1 MPPFLEWLRRQQPQ
15 RLFTIAIVVFVAFS
29 VLGRFLIP
37 VLLVGGVCYLLFRQ
51 WSGSSASNGPDARA
65 GAGRSR
71 VISSSG
77 SSIFFTAMRSKVPW
91 IVFAVVVLLILAS
104 GVVVIGAGQT
114 GVVHL
119 FGKVRPTELRSGF
132 HLVNPLARVERMSIR
147 TEEFSMTKTRE
158 GGQGDT
164 LTVLTKEGLNVALD
178 LTVLYRLQEEKA
190 SDIFREVGPT
200 YRDRIILPII
210 RSAIRATIAEFE
222 AKDVYSAK
230 REEVAV
236 KLRELI
242 SKDLEPRGITL
253 EEVLLRDVSLPE
265 RLTQSIQEKLTAEQ
279 EAQRY
284 EFTLQ
289 TAKKEAERKRIEAEG
304 QRDAQRIITTSLTP
318 EYLHF
323 KYIESLK
330 DRPGTIYV
338 PTNPANGL
346 PLFQNIGR

>member
-1 MPPFLEWLRRQQPQ
+1 MPPFDAQWFRNIGPQ
-15 RLFTIAIVVFVAFS
+15 RLISIVVAV
-29 VLGRFLIP
+29 V
-37 VLLVGGVCYLLFRQ
+37 VLLMLFGKAIGPLILLAVIYGFWRWIIGSFGGGGTTR
-51 WSGSSASNGPDARA
+51 G
-65 GAGRSR
+65 R
-71 VISSSG
+71 VIDTSG
-77 SSIFFTAMRSKVPW
+77 PSAFFTAMRSKAPW
-91 IVFAVVVLLILAS
+91 VIVAIIALIILARS
-104 GVVVIGAGQT
+104 VIVIGAGQT

-119 FGKVRPTELRSGF
+119 FGKVRDREISSGI
-132 HLVNPLARVERMSIR
+132 HLVNPLARVEKMSIR
-147 TEEFSMTKTRE
+147 TEEFSMTKARE
-158 GGQGDT
+158 GGAGDT
-164 LTVLTKEGLNVALD
+164 LTVLTKEGLDVSLD
-178 LTVLYRLQEEKA
+178 LTVLHRLQEEKA
-190 SDIFREVGPT
+190 SDIFREVGLQ
-200 YRDRIILPII
+200 YRDRIIRPII
-210 RSAIRATIAEFE
+210 RSAIRSTIAEFE
-222 AKDVYSAK
+222 AKDIYSAK
-230 REEVAV
+230 REEVAQ

-242 SKDLEPRGITL
+242 TKDLEPRGITL

-265 RLTQSIQEKLTAEQ
+265 RLTESIQSKLTAEQ

-304 QRDAQRIITTSLTP
+304 QRDAQRIITSSLTP

>member
-1 MPPFLEWLRRQQPQ
+1 MPPTPEWLRNLRPQQIVGAIIGI
-15 RLFTIAIVVFVAFS
+15 TIALTLFGKYF
-29 VLGRFLIP
+29 FP
-37 VLLVGGVCYLLFRQ
+37 LLVIGAIYFFLRRAQ
-51 WSGSSASNGPDARA
+51 WSGSDARA

-71 VISSSG
+71 VISTGTTST
-77 SSIFFTAMRSKVPW
+77 ILNTMRSKAPW
-91 IVFAVVVLLILAS
+91 VIVAVVVLVVLAS
-104 GVVVIGAGQT
+104 SVVVIGAGQT

-119 FGKVRPTELRSGF
+119 FGKVRDAELRSGI
-132 HLVNPLARVERMSIR
+132 HLVNPLARVEKMSIR

-158 GGQGDT
+158 GGSGDT
-164 LTVLTKEGLNVALD
+164 LTVLTKEGLDVSLD
-178 LTVLYRLQEEKA
+178 LTVLYRLQEAKA
-190 SDIFREVGPT
+190 SDIFREVGPQ
-200 YRDRIILPII
+200 YRDRIVRPII
-210 RSAIRATIAEFE
+210 RSAIRSTVAEFE
-222 AKDVYSAK
+222 AKDIYSAK
-230 REEVAV
+230 REEVAR

-242 SKDLEPRGITL
+242 AKDLEPRGITL
-253 EEVLLRDVSLPE
+253 EEVLLRDVALPE
-265 RLTQSIQEKLTAEQ
+265 RLTESIQEKLTAEQ

-346 PLFQNIGR
+346 PLLRDIGR

>member
-1 MPPFLEWLRRQQPQ
+1 MPPPLDWLRNIDPQ
-15 RLFTIAIVVFVAFS
+15 RAVGIVIALMVALMLF
-29 VLGRFLIP
+29 GKYLIP
-37 VLLVGGVCYLLFRQ
+37 LLVIAAIYAILRRAWWGMAGGG
-51 WSGSSASNGPDARA
+51 GSH
-65 GAGRSR
+65 R
-71 VISSSG
+71 VINVSSDSLNTL
-77 SSIFFTAMRSKVPW
+77 TAMRSKIPW
-91 IVFAVVVLLILAS
+91 IIVGVVVLLVLAKS
-104 GVVVIGAGQT
+104 VVIIGAGQT

-119 FGKVRPTELRSGF
+119 FGKVRDAELRSGI
-132 HLVNPLARVERMSIR
+132 HLVNPLARVEKMSIR

-158 GGQGDT
+158 GGSGDT
-164 LTVLTKEGLNVALD
+164 LTVLTKEGLDVSLD

-190 SDIFREVGPT
+190 SDIFREVGPQ
-200 YRDRIILPII
+200 YRDRIVRPII
-210 RSAIRATIAEFE
+210 RSAIRSTIAEFE

-230 REEVAV
+230 REEVAL

-242 SKDLEPRGITL
+242 AKDLEPRGITL

-304 QRDAQRIITTSLTP
+304 QRDAQKIITQSLTP

>member
-1 MPPFLEWLRRQQPQ
+1 MPPTPEWLRNLRPQQIVGAIIGI
-15 RLFTIAIVVFVAFS
+15 TIALTLFGKYF
-29 VLGRFLIP
+29 FP
-37 VLLVGGVCYLLFRQ
+37 LLVIGAIYFFLRRAQ
-51 WSGSSASNGPDARA
+51 WSGSVARA

-71 VISSSG
+71 VISTGTTST
-77 SSIFFTAMRSKVPW
+77 ILNTMRSKAPW
-91 IVFAVVVLLILAS
+91 VIVAVVVLVVLAS
-104 GVVVIGAGQT
+104 SVVVIGAGQT

-119 FGKVRPTELRSGF
+119 FGKVRDAELRSGI
-132 HLVNPLARVERMSIR
+132 HLVNPLARVEKMSIR

-158 GGQGDT
+158 GGSGDT
-164 LTVLTKEGLNVALD
+164 LTVLTKEGLDVSLD
-178 LTVLYRLQEEKA
+178 LTVLYRLQEAKA
-190 SDIFREVGPT
+190 SDIFREVGPQ
-200 YRDRIILPII
+200 YRDRIVRPII
-210 RSAIRATIAEFE
+210 RSAIRSTVAEFE
-222 AKDVYSAK
+222 AKDIYSAK
-230 REEVAV
+230 REEVAR

-242 SKDLEPRGITL
+242 AKDLEPRGITL
-253 EEVLLRDVSLPE
+253 EEVLLRDVALPE
-265 RLTQSIQEKLTAEQ
+265 RLTESIQEKLTAEQ

-346 PLFQNIGR
+346 PLLRDIGR

>member
-1 MPPFLEWLRRQQPQ
+1 MSPFFDWLRRLGPQQ
-15 RLFTIAIVVFVAFS
+15 I
-29 VLGRFLIP
+29 
-37 VLLVGGVCYLLFRQ
+37 
-51 WSGSSASNGPDARA
+51 A
-65 GAGRSR
+65 GAIIALVLALALFGRLIIPILIVGALYALLRHLAGVRGATGRAR
-71 VISSSG
+71 VISSSMP
-77 SSIFFTAMRSKVPW
+77 FQPLTHMRSKIPW
-91 IVFAVVVLLILAS
+91 IVGGVIVFIILAS
-104 GVVVIGAGQT
+104 SVIIIGAGQT

-119 FGKVRPTELRSGF
+119 FGKVRDSEIRSGI
-132 HLVNPLARVERMSIR
+132 HLVNPLARVEKMSIR
-147 TEEFSMTKTRE
+147 TEEFSMTKARE
-158 GGQGDT
+158 GGAGDT
-164 LTVLTKEGLNVALD
+164 LTVLTKEGLNVSLD
-178 LTVLYRLQEEKA
+178 LTVLYRLQEEQA
-190 SDIFREVGPT
+190 SDIFREVGPQ
-200 YRDRIILPII
+200 YRDRIIRPII
-210 RSAIRATIAEFE
+210 RSAIRSTIAEFE

-230 REEVAV
+230 REEVAK

-242 SKDLEPRGITL
+242 QKDLEPRGITL
-253 EEVLLRDVSLPE
+253 EEVLIRDVSLPE
-265 RLTQSIQEKLTAEQ
+265 RLTESIQEKLTAEQ

-304 QRDAQRIITTSLTP
+304 QRDAQRIITSSLTP